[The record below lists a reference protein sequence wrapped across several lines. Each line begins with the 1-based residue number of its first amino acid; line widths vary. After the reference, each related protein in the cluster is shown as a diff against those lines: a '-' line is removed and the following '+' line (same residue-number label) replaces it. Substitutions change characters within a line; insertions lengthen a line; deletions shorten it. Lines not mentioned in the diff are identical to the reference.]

1 MPFGTIRLRL
11 TLWYALALI
20 IILAGSGTIWYL
32 YLSRSLLY
40 QVDQRLQGVADE
52 LATIH
57 AHKQGRDGN
66 NHFSAQLDD
75 FVHRYTQGE
84 RIQIVDARGEICCH
98 SDNIF
103 HDHEHI
109 PLSQTALRKAH
120 RRESWFSENNVAGQQ
135 MRIISVPQFEN
146 NQLQAVLLIATPL
159 KPTTTILYDLLGM
172 LLVSSPIAALAMLWG
187 GWFLSGRALAPIDR
201 MSHAMQ
207 SIDVNKLSSR
217 LELPD
222 SPDEITRLGTNFNNL
237 LDRLQGAFNQIR
249 QFTADASHELRT
261 PLAILRGE
269 TEVTL
274 SWGKDVGDYRRALE
288 SNLEEIDRMSRII
301 EDLLTLSR
309 TEAGQAP
316 LNLSHFS
323 LCEFTQSIFE
333 QATIYAEPS
342 QISINLESNLDQDIE
357 ILADRP
363 RLQQALLN
371 LLTNAIKYSDE
382 HSTVEL
388 SVDLIDNDV
397 MIAVADHGIGIDSRH
412 LPHLFDRFYRVDEA
426 RDRDA
431 GGAGIGLAITHWIVA
446 AHHGHISVVSTPGEG
461 STFTIRLPLLPPTD

>member
-1 MPFGTIRLRL
+1 LPLGTIRLRL

-20 IILAGSGTIWYL
+20 IILAGSGSMWYF

-40 QVDQRLQGVADE
+40 QVDQRLQGVATE
-52 LATIH
+52 LSTFHITSH
-57 AHKQGRDGN
+57 DRVQGE
-66 NHFSAQLDD
+66 HFSKQLDD

-98 SDNIF
+98 SDNIMQ
-103 HDHEHI
+103 DHEHI
-109 PLSQTALRKAH
+109 PLSQQALRKAH
-120 RRESWFSENNVAGQQ
+120 NRETLISENRVAGQA
-135 MRIISVPQFEN
+135 MRIISMPQFEKN
-146 NQLQAVLLIATPL
+146 ELQAVLLVATPL
-159 KPTTTILYDLLGM
+159 QPTTTILNDLLGM
-172 LLVSSPIAALAMLWG
+172 LLVSSPLAALAMLWG
-187 GWFLSGRALAPIDR
+187 GWFLSGRSLEPIER
-201 MSHAMQ
+201 MSRAMQ
-207 SIDVNKLSSR
+207 SIDVDKLNSR

-222 SPDEITRLGTNFNNL
+222 SPDEITRLGANFNAL
-237 LDRLQGAFNQIR
+237 LDRLQAAFNQIK

-274 SWGKDVGDYRRALE
+274 AWGKNQEDYRRALE

-316 LNLSHFS
+316 LNLSRFS
-323 LCEFTQSIFE
+323 LCDFLQSIYE
-333 QATIYAEPS
+333 QATIYAEPR
-342 QISINLESNLDQDIE
+342 QIQINLDGNLEQDIE
-357 ILADRP
+357 LLADRP

-371 LLTNAIKYSDE
+371 LVTNAIKYSDD

-388 SVDLIDNDV
+388 GFDLLEGDV
-397 MIAVADHGIGIDSRH
+397 LIAVQDHGIGIDNRH
-412 LPHLFDRFYRVDEA
+412 LPYLFDRFYRVDEA

-446 AHHGHISVVSTPGEG
+446 AHHGHLAVVSTPGQG
-461 STFTIRLPLLPPTD
+461 STFTIRIPQSPLSE